1 MCSDTGKPRVHGE
14 GSLEEVTS
22 EMSLKQEEVNPMEKE
37 GTPGRGAGMSK
48 GIEETKVAR
57 HGW

>member
-14 GSLEEVTS
+14 GFLEEVTS

-37 GTPGRGAGMSK
+37 GTRGRGTGMSK
-48 GIEETKVAR
+48 GMEKTKVAR